1 MLKDEGSFLRTFLED
16 LRSRRSVLLAL
27 YMIFAVGF
35 LGPFGTFS
43 AMGLLPRFGFWGAV
57 LLVLVPLSIFMRRV
71 FLAYGVEDLSAKY
84 VVLQVG
90 GLTLLGSPF
99 VWCALQLAAG
109 ESVAERTSIFEIA
122 MLFSL
127 VTLIVVTLRRIIQQM
142 AEETAADVAG
152 ALVEEAGAVPA
163 VPVETAA
170 LAVVMAPRLL
180 RRLTEGAKGEVLYL
194 AARDHFVDVVMADGE
209 ERLRLRF
216 ADAVDEMDGVPGVVV
231 HRSYWVALA
240 AVEGVERRS
249 GKTVLRMRD
258 GAEVPVS
265 RTYMGQ
271 VQAAGLL

>member
-1 MLKDEGSFLRTFLED
+1 
-16 LRSRRSVLLAL
+16 
-27 YMIFAVGF
+27 MIFAVGF

-43 AMGLLPRFGFWGAV
+43 DMGLLPRFGFWGAV

-127 VTLIVVTLRRIIQQM
+127 LTLIVITLRRIIQQM

-163 VPVETAA
+163 ETAA
-170 LAVVMAPRLL
+170 PAVVMAPRLL